1 MKDLCLALGV
11 VVALVG
17 GLERVGEMAC
27 YCAVRLTQAEDLEE
41 LLDLDLD
48 LDVNLDPDGDQA
60 VDQVYPP
67 AGSSGR
73 DAP

>member
-27 YCAVRLTQAEDLEE
+27 YCAVRLTQAEDLDE

-48 LDVNLDPDGDQA
+48 LNVDPDGDEA

>member
-1 MKDLCLALGV
+1 MSKLGLALGLV
-11 VVALVG
+11 VTLVV
-17 GLERVGEMAC
+17 GLERIAELAT
-27 YCAVRLTQAEDLEE
+27 YCAIRLAQAEDLDD
-41 LLDLDLD
+41 LLDVD

-67 AGSSGR
+67 AGTAGR

>member
-1 MKDLCLALGV
+1 MKDLLLALGV
-11 VVALVG
+11 VVTLVG
-17 GLERVGEMAC
+17 GLERVGEMATF
-27 YCAVRLTQAEDLEE
+27 CAVRLTQAEGLEE

-48 LDVNLDPDGDQA
+48 LDVNLDPDADQA

-67 AGSSGR
+67 ASSSGR

>member
-11 VVALVG
+11 VVLLVG
-17 GLERVGEMAC
+17 GLERMGEVAT
-27 YCAVRLTQAEDLEE
+27 YCAIKLAQAEDLDD
-41 LLDLDLD
+41 LLDFD